1 MVLIGQIFIIALTQ
15 TIMEAFISPS
25 EKPYQAK
32 VISIA
37 CFVGSLY
44 LLIDFI
50 LNNLI
55 RDFSSAFNF
64 NFF

>member
-1 MVLIGQIFIIALTQ
+1 MVLIGQIFIIALIQ
-15 TIMEAFISPS
+15 TIMEVFISPS

-32 VISIA
+32 VVSIA
-37 CFVGSLY
+37 CFIGSLY

-50 LNNLI
+50 FNNLL
-55 RDFSSAFNF
+55 RDFSTAFNF